1 MAAILK
7 ANPLAIREVMK
18 MGHVHPIL
26 EEAFVEY
33 GYMAK
38 WEANTKAKERFSI
51 ARNMIGRGYPF
62 EEVVSITELD
72 PEKVRELDAPGGD
85 AT

>member
-1 MAAILK
+1 MMEL
-7 ANPLAIREVMK
+7 REVMK

-38 WEANTKAKERFSI
+38 WEAQTEERNSRNIAKNLIRL
-51 ARNMIGRGYPF
+51 GLPF
-62 EEVVSITELD
+62 ETIVSATKLD
-72 PEKVRELDAPGGD
+72 PEKVRELYASAND
-85 AT
+85 TV

>member
-1 MAAILK
+1 
-7 ANPLAIREVMK
+7 MK

-38 WEANTKAKERFSI
+38 WEAQTEGRKSRDI

-62 EEVVSITELD
+62 EDIVSITELD
-72 PEKVRELDAPGGD
+72 PEKVRELYAPGD
-85 AT
+85 ITA